1 MSDEWRV
8 AIDGNATTG
17 RGVSSR
23 HAPPVT
29 LAAPKRSGGGCHLR
43 AFTLVE
49 LLVVISILGI
59 LAALAIPAFRNIG
72 KADVNISASRQLLDG
87 VGRARQLAMSQRT
100 TVYMVF
106 VPTNFWVVSGSFPNP
121 WWNNLTFN
129 QQQAATNLCSY
140 QLTGY
145 AFVAKGA
152 LGDQPGQH
160 AWDYIGPWQTLPDGA
175 FIPLQKFVGTNII
188 RDSVTGAQYPIDR
201 FLYTNNIPFPTET
214 AVAGVSLPYIAF
226 NYLGQLTSQ
235 ALTPAPL
242 TQDAYIP
249 LAHGSVLPAIDLDN
263 KRYRIGNPAQIGN
276 PDISE
281 MPPGNST
288 NSAYNIV
295 HINWLTGRAVLEYH
309 RLGQ

>member
-8 AIDGNATTG
+8 ASGG
-17 RGVSSR
+17 RAAAGREAASR
-23 HAPPVT
+23 HASRVT
-29 LAAPKRSGGGCHLR
+29 RHSP

-59 LAALAIPAFRNIG
+59 LAALAVPMFKNIG

-87 VGRARQLAMSQRT
+87 VARARQLAMSQRT

-121 WWNNLTFN
+121 WWNSLTSD
-129 QQQAATNLCSY
+129 QRTAATNLCSD

-145 AFVAKGA
+145 AFAAKGA

-160 AWDYIGPWQTLPDGA
+160 AWHYIGPFQTLPDGA
-175 FIPLQKFVGTNII
+175 FIPLQKFVGTNTIT
-188 RDSVTGAQYPIDR
+188 DSVTGAQYPVDR
-201 FLYTNNIPFPTET
+201 FLYTNNIPFPKET
-214 AVAGVSLPYIAF
+214 AVVGVSLPYIAF
-226 NYLGQLTSQ
+226 NYLGQLTTE

-249 LAHGSVLPAIDLDN
+249 LAHGSVLPAIDPNTKAL
-263 KRYRIGNPAQIGN
+263 RIGNPTQIGN
-276 PDISE
+276 PDVAE

-295 HINWLTGRAVLEYH
+295 HVNWLTGRAVLEYH